1 MIILKFVIV
10 SIIVSFLFGMTV
22 LSSSIIKKK
31 FRKDYI
37 SPYLFQIWSL
47 ILFIIIWY
55 YFKSELYIFNT
66 SNLLNLNNLLFFL
79 MAVVPTSIIVYLG
92 NKLKPTTPIGDGFL
106 KGASME
112 ILQRLLGQ
120 NLFVLLG
127 ANITLF
133 GTFTLDIFLNALIWI
148 QFIIV
153 QEVMG
158 GKKVSSAILPEV
170 IASFWFS
177 IWVGILYI
185 DTGNIIMPML
195 AHGLERILAYKIREK
210 FGNIEINQIRNWN
223 IIFLYTEILS
233 EPR

>member
-79 MAVVPTSIIVYLG
+79 MAVVPTSIIV
-92 NKLKPTTPIGDGFL
+92 
-106 KGASME
+106 
-112 ILQRLLGQ
+112 
-120 NLFVLLG
+120 
-127 ANITLF
+127 
-133 GTFTLDIFLNALIWI
+133 
-148 QFIIV
+148 

-177 IWVGILYI
+177 IWVGILYR

-210 FGNIEINQIRNWN
+210 FGNIEINQIRN
-223 IIFLYTEILS
+223 
-233 EPR
+233 